1 MTLESRLDAALRH
14 SAAPQRQPAGG
25 FSVCGGGASVAGL
38 QRPAGRRLEQW
49 RQGAKEGEGG
59 DDWRLGEVLP
69 SLLLA
74 GLLQVV
80 GDAIMR
86 SRSGSQ

>member
-38 QRPAGRRLEQW
+38 QRLRRD
-49 RQGAKEGEGG
+49 G
-59 DDWRLGEVLP
+59 DAIGEVLP

-74 GLLQVV
+74 GLLQVD
-80 GDAIMR
+80 GDAIM
-86 SRSGSQ
+86 